1 MVNRPWLGHCFR
13 QNALSGGV
21 LSQLHNSGGFAHLK
35 VSSLVETLSKASVSL
50 NDPFIGDTEHLC
62 QVDYC
67 SIKTPG
73 CWHQSEPSVPMLA
86 F

>member
-1 MVNRPWLGHCFR
+1 MLSVLKIDQRMVNGPQLRRCFG

-21 LSQLHNSGGFAHLK
+21 LGQLHNSGGFAHST
-35 VSSLVETLSKASVSL
+35 VSSLAEMLSKASVSL
-50 NDPFIGDTEHLC
+50 NDHFIGDTEHLC

-73 CWHQSEPSVPMLA
+73 C
-86 F
+86 

>member
-1 MVNRPWLGHCFR
+1 MVNGPQLGRCFG

-21 LSQLHNSGGFAHLK
+21 LSQLHNTGGFAHLT
-35 VSSLVETLSKASVSL
+35 VSSLAEMLSKASVSL

-73 CWHQSEPSVPMLA
+73 C
-86 F
+86 